1 MIVSLTGSIMTR
13 EQIIHNM
20 CLTFRHDYGMIISED
35 EAMYS
40 LSAGMTQRQREA
52 LYQQMAQIFDND
64 IAPHMEFKGNK
75 TSTIDE
81 DSPPGSWENALKYS
95 ENIKVIDDDV

>member
-1 MIVSLTGSIMTR
+1 MIVIMNDNLVTR

-40 LSAGMTQRQREA
+40 LSAGMTQRQREG
-52 LYQQMAQIFDND
+52 LYRQMAQIFDND
-64 IAPHMEFKGNK
+64 IAPHMEFKNEIQKETCGN
-75 TSTIDE
+75 
-81 DSPPGSWENALKYS
+81 
-95 ENIKVIDDDV
+95 